1 MEQVEGEE
9 RHGPSLATAQ
19 SASKLR
25 SVGAAGRIDHDQL
38 AIEDGRPR
46 SDADRQPGELRQ
58 GRGQVASLG
67 VADDDRARPG
77 ELGRPD
83 RHERPLAAP
92 PRLEQVIV
100 RIEWRRQRT
109 REHRP
114 EVRELGQLVGF
125 EAQRKL
131 VGHRRSMVAR

>member
-9 RHGPSLATAQ
+9 RHRPSLATGQAAGQ
-19 SASKLR
+19 LR

-46 SDADRQPGELRQ
+46 RDADRQPGELRQ
-58 GRGQVASLG
+58 GRRQVASLG
-67 VADDDRARPG
+67 VADDDRARSG

-83 RHERPLAAP
+83 RHECPLAAP